1 MDIDLY
7 DQAYTYLHETLD
19 PIGVKAFGEN
29 GEHASFTDDII
40 LMIIRKVRI
49 NQLANHLQFLVEETM
64 SLENFI
70 RNFHVETAYDLLALS
85 GK

>member
-1 MDIDLY
+1 LELRPLGK
-7 DQAYTYLHETLD
+7 T
-19 PIGVKAFGEN
+19 EN
-29 GEHASFTDDII
+29 ASFTDDIV

-64 SLENFI
+64 GLENFI
-70 RNFHVETAYDLLALS
+70 RNFHVEAAYDLLVLR